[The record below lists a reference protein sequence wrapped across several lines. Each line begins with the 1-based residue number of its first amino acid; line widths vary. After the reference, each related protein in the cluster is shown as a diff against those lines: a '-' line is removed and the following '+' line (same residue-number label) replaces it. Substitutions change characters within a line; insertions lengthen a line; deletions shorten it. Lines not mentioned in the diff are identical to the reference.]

1 MPLFTYTAQDKQGKI
16 ISETASFASKEEFMK
31 SLVKRGLTLQSYKI
45 KEQRLSLK
53 EKLNQLNEKVI
64 SLSSVPVSEKIFF
77 TQNLMVMIRAG
88 ISISQALKTL
98 KEQTSNQHLKQILT
112 DVYQKVDRGISLAES
127 LEPYKKE
134 FGELYINMIKT
145 GEAGGQLEQVLNQL
159 TIQMKKDHH
168 IKSKVKGALVYP
180 TIVIVAM
187 IIIMILMFVFVIP
200 QITSIF
206 KEVDAELPL
215 PTVILISISDFVVNN
230 GPLVALMAII
240 TIAGFIR
247 FIKSKKG
254 KVIWHAFLL
263 KLPIIS
269 QILKKVNLAR
279 FARTISSLLKTD
291 IPITEVF
298 HITSHVL
305 GNSSY
310 QKVVFAAAEE
320 LKKGVNI
327 YTTLSKYPH
336 LFPPIVTHMVA
347 VGEETGS
354 LDEILEQLAIF
365 YEEEVDQTMSTLT
378 STLEP
383 ILMLLLG
390 LGVGSIAVAVIMPM
404 YSLTQQF

>member
-1 MPLFTYTAQDKQGKI
+1 MANTTTEISPDNDFEKKSNFAADSKVDKDDAPK
-16 ISETASFASKEEFMK
+16 TF
-31 SLVKRGLTLQSYKI
+31 
-45 KEQRLSLK
+45 K
-53 EKLNQLNEKVI
+53 EKLEALNQKVVA
-64 SLSSVPVSEKIFF
+64 LSSVPVSEKIFF

-88 ISISQALKTL
+88 ISISDALKTL
-98 KEQTSNQHLKQILT
+98 EEQTTNARLKQILS
-112 DVYQKVDRGISLAES
+112 DVYQKVDRGVSLADS
-127 LEPYKKE
+127 LEPYKKD

-145 GEAGGQLEQVLNQL
+145 GEASGQLEQVLNQL

-168 IKSKVKGALVYP
+168 LKSKVKGAMVYP
-180 TIVIVAM
+180 TIVVVAM
-187 IIIMILMFVFVIP
+187 IVIMILMFVFVIP

-215 PTVILISISDFVVNN
+215 PTQILIAISDFVVNN
-230 GPLVALMAII
+230 GLMVGLAAVII
-240 TIAGFIR
+240 IFSFVK

-254 KVIWHAFLL
+254 KKIWHAFLL

-269 QILKKVNLAR
+269 TILKKVNLAR
-279 FARTISSLLKTD
+279 FSRTISSLLKTD
-291 IPITEVF
+291 IPITETF
-298 HITSHVL
+298 TITGRVL

-310 QKVVFAAAEE
+310 KDVVFSAAEE

-327 YTTLSKYPH
+327 YTTLSKYPR
-336 LFPPIVTHMVA
+336 LFPPIVTHMIA

-383 ILMLLLG
+383 ILMLMLG